1 MKVKCPEFC
10 GAVIAQVADEIG
22 GTAATSYLPPNY
34 SGRCA
39 VLSQS
44 SFDTIAILPNGLE
57 AFRVAAY
64 AITPDGGFGSVEI
77 QPSLECETHKSFMDW
92 FGS

>member
-1 MKVKCPEFC
+1 MKVECPEFY

-44 SFDTIAILPNGLE
+44 SFETIAILPNGLE

-92 FGS
+92 FG